1 MNVDPQDYSLKTHR
15 RKNSKT
21 YYENAVGDP
30 EGKASIVR
38 QA

>member
-1 MNVDPQDYSLKTHR
+1 VNVEPQDYNLETHR
-15 RKNSKT
+15 RKSYKP

-30 EGKASIVR
+30 EGKASLAR